1 MIQPF
6 PPQTPH
12 TLIPAPASGPG
23 PDLAGFALTVVNTA
37 GSGPSAVNFVTI
49 MAESAPLPPGLTT
62 KSDQSPEMDVQKK
75 ETALVHSSPG
85 KSSSELPAL
94 SSTQGGT
101 VVLENDGSARS
112 DSPELPGPALT
123 IGMIPAV
130 SAAPAPPPTVPQT
143 PQESHVTAKPLL
155 AFSLAAMAFSDRS
168 LAAQPSAANP
178 NFAPSATDDPAFPTN
193 RGSALP
199 QAAWREGVVPVAGDE
214 MKVSAMLERDS
225 SQESGQSAP
234 LPSSIDPSPALPLPQ
249 RNNPNQRASDG
260 MTQADAKT
268 ESNTQ
273 GSPERLIPQALAA
286 AVESLN
292 SKRQP
297 MVTGLNPSS
306 AEWPLQSSTHKL
318 KIVSN
323 MAETPPVWQNQSSAH
338 PPGAAASVS
347 PFALT
352 GSVPHAQHHQGDRF
366 QSISAATLESSR
378 LPSDPT
384 DAQSAPLHPPLPVQI
399 GLQAVTPHVA
409 PAGPLAN
416 PAAGDASMT
425 PEPRLQSGG
434 EPDLSP
440 LPQDVQR
447 TVRPSA
453 ALTLDQA
460 SFPAVEHNPAS
471 TPKGQEAPLSV
482 RDTSMASAAGSADK
496 PHFVTNIA
504 EIRVYPQNPDLASP
518 VLIAISAEA
527 GLGPQQD
534 DAASVRPAAAAP
546 QLTAEILRLVP
557 TTPNG
562 PVTVTLRPE
571 ELGTLRFEVTQTEH
585 GLHIH
590 LSVDQPQT
598 LDLLRRQGDQLLAD
612 LRQAGFAGAS
622 LSFAGDGA
630 QDAPPQQREQP
641 QDRLFPSGTL
651 PARDIATLNSPRM
664 APPGTLDLR
673 L

>member
-6 PPQTPH
+6 PPQTTH

-23 PDLAGFALTVVNTA
+23 PDLAGFALAVVNTA

-62 KSDQSPEMDVQKK
+62 KSDQTPEMDVQKK

-94 SSTQGGT
+94 SSTQDGA
-101 VVLENDGSARS
+101 VELENDGSARS
-112 DSPELPGPALT
+112 DSPELPDPTLT
-123 IGMIPAV
+123 IGMVPAV
-130 SAAPAPPPTVPQT
+130 SAAPAPPPTAPKT
-143 PQESHVTAKPLL
+143 LLESHVTAKPLL

-199 QAAWREGVVPVAGDE
+199 QAAWREGVVPLAGGE
-214 MKVSAMLERDS
+214 MKVSAMLEPDS
-225 SQESGQSAP
+225 RQEAGQSAP
-234 LPSSIDPSPALPLPQ
+234 FPSSVSSPALSLPQ
-249 RNNPNQRASDG
+249 RNNPNPWASDG

-286 AVESLN
+286 AAESRN

-306 AEWPLQSSTHKL
+306 AEWPLQSSPDKL

-323 MAETPPVWQNQSSAH
+323 MAETPPVWQDQSSAL
-338 PPGAAASVS
+338 PPGGAALASH
-347 PFALT
+347 FALS
-352 GSVPHAQHHQGDRF
+352 GLVPDAPHHQGDRF
-366 QSISAATLESSR
+366 QPISAAPFENSR
-378 LPSDPT
+378 LPSGPT
-384 DAQSAPLHPPLPVQI
+384 DAQSAPLHPPLPLQI
-399 GLQAVTPHVA
+399 GMQAVAPHVA

-416 PAAGDASMT
+416 PAGGDASMT

-434 EPDLSP
+434 VPNLSP

-460 SFPAVEHNPAS
+460 SSPAVEHNPAS

-518 VLIAISAEA
+518 VLIAMSAEA
-527 GLGPQQD
+527 GLGPQQED
-534 DAASVRPAAAAP
+534 PAPVRPAAAAP

-630 QDAPPQQREQP
+630 QDAPPQQREHP